1 MLVLDIGGSFIK
13 YGLADKK
20 GDLLPGSTGQIPSDA
35 NGAYE
40 HFLDVLRKVIALN
53 REKADFST
61 ASVSIPGPFDYF
73 NGISRMQHKFTA
85 LYGKS
90 ISGPFNEAGLEVS
103 YLHDSTAFLL
113 GEVSE
118 KDGSSPMG
126 VMLGTG
132 LGFAMM
138 RDGKICVNRAQ
149 TPALAVWN
157 MPWKDGIAEDYVS
170 QRALMKPYGGEKS
183 VREIADLARNGDEKA
198 MATFRNT
205 GRELSEM
212 LAVIM
217 DQLGCTGL
225 VLGGQISKSAD
236 LFDLRIP
243 VPWRVCEHPEMTAL
257 HGAGRFA
264 ALGGENCVREMEQ
277 IQLD

>member
-13 YGLADKK
+13 YGLADE
-20 GDLLPGSTGQIPSDA
+20 GGSLIPGTTGQTPSDA
-35 NGAYE
+35 NGSYD
-40 HFLDVLRKVIALN
+40 HFLDVMRQVIRLN
-53 REKADFST
+53 REKMPFTA

-73 NGISRMQHKFTA
+73 NGVSMMQHKFTA

-90 ISGPFNEAGLEVS
+90 ISGPFEEAGVKVS

-113 GEVSE
+113 GEASE
-118 KDGSSPMG
+118 KDGSSPFG

-138 RDGKICVNRAQ
+138 REGKICVNRAQ
-149 TPALAVWN
+149 TPALVVWN

-183 VREIADLARNGDEKA
+183 VREIADQARNGDEKA
-198 MATFRNT
+198 IATFRSV

-212 LAVIM
+212 LGIIIGR
-217 DQLGCTGL
+217 LGCTGL

-236 LFDLRIP
+236 LFDLQIP
-243 VPWRVCEHPEMTAL
+243 IPWRVCEHPELTAL
-257 HGAGRFA
+257 YGAGRFA
-264 ALGGENCVREMEQ
+264 ALGRENCVREIEQ
-277 IQLD
+277 IHLD